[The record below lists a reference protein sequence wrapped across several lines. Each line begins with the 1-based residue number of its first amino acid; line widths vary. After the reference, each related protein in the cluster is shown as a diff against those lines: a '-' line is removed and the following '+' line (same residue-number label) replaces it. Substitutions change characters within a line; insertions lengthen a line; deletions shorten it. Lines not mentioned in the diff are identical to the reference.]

1 MANFFATQFSGDVSY
16 DPTEY
21 VNTGASGSHTDPNRK
36 RKHREQ
42 PGLSSVSILTIY
54 IHIDM
59 YKVPDKKP
67 AKLHY

>member
-42 PGLSSVSILTIY
+42 PGLLTIFFL
-54 IHIDM
+54 
-59 YKVPDKKP
+59 K
-67 AKLHY
+67 AKAY